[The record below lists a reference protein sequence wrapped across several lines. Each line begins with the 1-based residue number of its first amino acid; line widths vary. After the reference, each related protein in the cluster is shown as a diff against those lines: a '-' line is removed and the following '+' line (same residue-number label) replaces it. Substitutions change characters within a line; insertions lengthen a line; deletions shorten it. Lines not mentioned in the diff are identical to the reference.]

1 LSSGSRILIAF
12 CSGAIFLWSKTS
24 FSASAWKIFAST
36 SFGYF
41 FASAAMAFS

>member
-1 LSSGSRILIAF
+1 MLIAF
-12 CSGAIFLWSKTS
+12 SSGAMLLWSKIS

-41 FASAAMAFS
+41 LASASIAFA